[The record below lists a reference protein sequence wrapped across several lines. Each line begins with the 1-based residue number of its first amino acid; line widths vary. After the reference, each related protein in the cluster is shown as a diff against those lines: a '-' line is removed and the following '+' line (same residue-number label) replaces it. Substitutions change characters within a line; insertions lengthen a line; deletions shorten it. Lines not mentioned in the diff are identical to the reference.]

1 MSEFMLI
8 RNLDVIIP
16 VYRGLDETKEC
27 ILSLLSSIPHWAQLI
42 VINDCSPEPDLTN
55 WLRQEASNLGF
66 ELHENKANKGFVGT
80 VNYGMSLNKDR
91 DVLLLNSDV
100 EVSNLDWLNRMR
112 KAAYS
117 HDRVASLTP
126 FSNNATICS
135 FPNFCQ
141 DNELYCGLD
150 VNALDRLFSNLP
162 LESELVEVPTG
173 VGFCMYIRRDCLDS
187 VGYFDEQTFGKGY
200 GEEND
205 WCQRAHKLGWKNY
218 HQLNVFA
225 YHKGGVSFQEEGD
238 PRKARALELLNTLH
252 PNYTHDVM
260 AFIAQ
265 DPARQARLMAKIKYI
280 AETGL
285 PVILAVAHHLGG
297 GVAQHVSELASYYL
311 EKAWFLR
318 LTPGSREGYV
328 NLYLSALDG
337 DKTDAFVFNVHT
349 DYELLVS
356 LLRDLRVGRVHF
368 HHSMGLPPRTWLLP
382 SSLGVSYDVT
392 IHDYYMLNGNPTLTD
407 RYGKFVSEDNQNH
420 DDVCRDAAQ
429 ISVSG
434 EEWRSGIYPLLSRA
448 ERIIYPSRDVYQ
460 RFSRLYGNESELSNK
475 AIVTYHPD
483 AYCYSEPKQSHKP
496 GDQLRVL
503 ILGALSREK
512 GADLLEQV
520 ALLCDPDNI
529 EFHLLGY
536 GYRPLR
542 GVVNHGAYRLDQLEE
557 KLNSIKPHVVWFPAL
572 WPETYSYTL
581 SIALDHEYPVVCPN
595 IGAFIERIENR
606 NNSLLLPWNI
616 KPIDCAAFWRAYAQG
631 AKLSNFL
638 VSAEICDEIERDDN
652 FYQDKYL
659 SGLTVLTPTDGS
671 ILVNKWNEKLSLAPS
686 TVLLSRKEQLLQY
699 LWKVRNMRIVSSFAR
714 YIPFRLQRAIKRLLS
729 RKPIHEIIK

>member
-1 MSEFMLI
+1 MKN
-8 RNLDVIIP
+8 RNSLDIIIP
-16 VYRGLDETKEC
+16 VYRGLEETREC
-27 ILSLLSSIPHWAQLI
+27 ILSLLPSMPEWAQLI
-42 VINDCSPEPDLTN
+42 VINDCSPEPELTT
-55 WLRQEASNLGF
+55 WLREQADVLGF
-66 ELHENKANKGFVGT
+66 KLYENEVNKGFVGT
-80 VNYGMSLNKDR
+80 VNFGMRLHKDR

-100 EVSNLDWLNRMR
+100 EVSHSDWLHRMQQ
-112 KAAYS
+112 AAYS
-117 HDRVASLTP
+117 NERVASLTP

-135 FPNFCQ
+135 FPHFCQ
-141 DNELYCGLD
+141 DNTLYSGLD
-150 VNALDRLFSNLP
+150 VNALDRLFSTLP
-162 LESELVEVPTG
+162 LENKLVEVPTG
-173 VGFCMYIRRDCLDS
+173 VGFCMYIRRDCLDV
-187 VGYFDEQTFGKGY
+187 VGYFDEETFGKGY

-205 WCQRAHKLGWKNY
+205 WCQRAQKLGWKNY

-225 YHKGGVSFQEEGD
+225 YHKGGVSFLEEGD

-252 PNYTHDVM
+252 PNYTRDVM

-265 DPARQARLMAKIKYI
+265 DPARQARMMAKVRYI
-280 AETGL
+280 AEMGL
-285 PVILAVAHHLGG
+285 PVVLAVAHHLGG
-297 GVAQHVSELASYYL
+297 GVAQHVSELASYYFGN
-311 EKAWFLR
+311 AWFLR

-337 DKTDAFVFNVHT
+337 DKSDAFVFNIHT
-349 DYELLVS
+349 EYEILVS
-356 LLRDLRVGRVHF
+356 FLRDLRVGRVHF

-382 SSLGVSYDVT
+382 SSLGISYDVT

-407 RYGKFVSEDNQNH
+407 RYGQFVSEDNQNY

-434 EEWRSGIYPLLSRA
+434 EEWRSGIFPLLSRA
-448 ERIIYPSRDVYQ
+448 ERIIYPSQDVYQ
-460 RFSRLYGNESELSNK
+460 RFSRLYGNKSELSSK

-483 AYCYSEPKQSHKP
+483 AYRYSEPKQAHKP
-496 GDQLRVL
+496 GDPLRVL

-520 ALLCDPDNI
+520 ALLCDPDKI

-557 KLNSIKPHVVWFPAL
+557 KLDSIKPHVVWFPAL

-581 SIALDHEYPVVCPN
+581 SIALEHTYPVVCPN
-595 IGAFIERIENR
+595 IGAFVERIENR
-606 NNSLLLPWNI
+606 NHSLFLPWNI

-631 AKLSNFL
+631 AELSDFV
-638 VSAEICDEIERDDN
+638 VSSEVCDEIERDDI
-652 FYQDKYL
+652 FYQEKYL
-659 SGLTVLTPTDGS
+659 SGLAVLTPVDGS
-671 ILVNKWNEKLSLAPS
+671 KLVKKWNEKLNIAPS
-686 TVLLSRKEQLLQY
+686 AVLLSRKEQLLQY
-699 LWKVRNMRIVSSFAR
+699 LWKVRNMPIVSSLAR
-714 YIPFRLQRAIKRLLS
+714 FIPFRLQRAIKRLLS